1 MDGER
6 VANARAAQGLP
17 AVGGGG
23 GGAGGTT
30 ATTRP
35 GTAGSTTTREVVV
48 GRETLGDAGSV
59 VSQWVDELTVRGEST
74 RVPTEGEVAT

>member
-23 GGAGGTT
+23 AAGGTT

-35 GTAGSTTTREVVV
+35 GTAGATTTREVVV